1 MSYTEHLKGK
11 LELVDEVT
19 DPDETEENMFYRFLV
34 GKGFEFDQEDLKDPW
49 DGMYKEMFEDEFYR
63 EFVCIDSK
71 IYKVI
76 ELVNYDNE
84 DFAEAKENDDGTIS
98 FNLRYYNGGAGFEE
112 VLEWAFEDMEER
124 KGNGKL
130 T

>member
-1 MSYTEHLKGK
+1 MEYLKGK

-19 DPDETEENMFYRFLV
+19 DPYETDEHMFYRFLV
-34 GKGFEFDQEDLKDPW
+34 KQGFEFDSEDLKDPW
-49 DGMYKEMFEDEFYR
+49 DGMYKDMFMDEFHK

-76 ELVNYDNE
+76 ELVNYDNK

-98 FNLRYYNGGAGFEE
+98 FTLKYYNGGAGFDE
-112 VLEWAFEDMEER
+112 VLEWAFEDMEE
-124 KGNGKL
+124 KKEMEWQ